1 MAGRTIN
8 LFLID
13 GTPSGLR
20 FAEIGLST
28 IKALVVPRASL
39 TKFAKRH
46 EATRTGVYM
55 LIGPDDSD
63 NSKQRL
69 YVGEGDSIIKRIKDD
84 HDAVKDFWTDAIILI
99 SKDENLT
106 KSHVRYLEAK
116 LIKLAIEAKRVILD
130 NVKKP
135 KIDGK
140 LPEPAIGEMD
150 EFVSQA
156 RLLIATL
163 GFAMFQTSQID
174 NSELNTDSETVF
186 EFSGKNFDAKMELDT
201 QNGKFIVV
209 AGSTARLEE
218 APSMS
223 KSYKKL
229 RAELIE
235 EGKLEEKGDSY
246 IFKENVEFIAI
257 TAAAQVVS
265 GQSISGKI
273 AWKTTS
279 KKTYDE
285 WEAESIASDTESNAN
300 TIDPNQVVE

>member
-99 SKDENLT
+99 SKDENL
-106 KSHVRYLEAK
+106 S
-116 LIKLAIEAKRVILD
+116 LIHIS
-130 NVKKP
+130 
-135 KIDGK
+135 
-140 LPEPAIGEMD
+140 EPT
-150 EFVSQA
+150 
-156 RLLIATL
+156 R
-163 GFAMFQTSQID
+163 
-174 NSELNTDSETVF
+174 
-186 EFSGKNFDAKMELDT
+186 
-201 QNGKFIVV
+201 
-209 AGSTARLEE
+209 
-218 APSMS
+218 P
-223 KSYKKL
+223 Y
-229 RAELIE
+229 
-235 EGKLEEKGDSY
+235 
-246 IFKENVEFIAI
+246 
-257 TAAAQVVS
+257 
-265 GQSISGKI
+265 
-273 AWKTTS
+273 
-279 KKTYDE
+279 
-285 WEAESIASDTESNAN
+285 
-300 TIDPNQVVE
+300 